1 MKRRWML
8 SLLMIIGIVGYF
20 TIPTVTGWIIQAGGA
35 GNFMRNMNQ
44 TAMKTGNIATAGAG
58 AATGNIAGQLVK
70 K

>member
-20 TIPTVTGWIIQAGGA
+20 TVPTVTGWVIQAGGA
-35 GNFMRNMNQ
+35 GNFMRNMNKTVS
-44 TAMKTGNIATAGAG
+44 TAGNMATAGAG
-58 AATGNIAGQLVK
+58 AAVGNISGKLMK